1 MARNRTFSG
10 IATKRRASSPATRGA
25 ALLASLLLLA
35 VPAVTLADPPATQPA
50 DDSVDWLMS
59 TAKPAPATRPDE
71 DADHLPTT
79 PTASPLVDTRQQ
91 TDVRTG
97 MLTLSDGQV
106 IHGQFTHTAEKP
118 LRVWVEADQKYDDV
132 AFDHIKSLDAI
143 VLWEREEQEW
153 HFKESGSDIKEYS
166 GKSYPAR
173 ETNFKV
179 TLNNGQTLTGAIDE
193 PIYQV
198 LPGGQTLFTLNKRDK
213 GPIGRSLAQLVYI
226 KHAEFDAPA
235 GATSAGH
242 HHHHS
247 SEPMSPPNLAGP
259 EVPDGDSDG
268 ADSPSVRGGATP
280 ARPAPNTPAPATQPG
295 PIFDTH

>member
-1 MARNRTFSG
+1 MLLF
-10 IATKRRASSPATRGA
+10 ASLLVLAGAASALADAPATR
-25 ALLASLLLLA
+25 
-35 VPAVTLADPPATQPA
+35 PA
-50 DDSVDWLMS
+50 DDSVDWLLS

-79 PTASPLVDTRQQ
+79 APASPLVDTQQQ
-91 TDVRTG
+91 TDLRTG
-97 MLTLSDGQV
+97 TLTLSDGQV
-106 IHGQFTHTAEKP
+106 IHGQFAHTAEKP
-118 LRVWVEADQKYDDV
+118 LRIWVEADQKYDDIP
-132 AFDHIKSLDAI
+132 FDQIKSLDAI
-143 VLWEREEQEW
+143 VMWEREEQEW

-166 GKSYPAR
+166 GKTYPAR
-173 ETNFKV
+173 ETNFKL
-179 TLNNGQTLTGAIDE
+179 TLNDGQTITGAIDE

-213 GPIGRSLAQLVYI
+213 GPIGQSLEQLVYI
-226 KHAEFDAPA
+226 KHAEFDPSA
-235 GATSAGH
+235 GVTSATH

-247 SEPMSPPNLAGP
+247 SEPMSPPGQGAQAGP

-280 ARPAPNTPAPATQPG
+280 ARPAPNTPPPATQPG